1 MSDNDQETPYQQ
13 PIADAAPSNSTEP
26 PLSGRQKKLVWLYTG
41 AAFLAGYIVSAGP
54 AVFVARRMNIPMVG
68 KIIEKLYLPLV
79 LLVKREVP
87 VIGPL
92 IKAWVEL
99 FR

>member
-1 MSDNDQETPYQQ
+1 MPDNEQETPLVD
-13 PIADAAPSNSTEP
+13 ADTSSSTEP
-26 PLSGRQKKLVWLYTG
+26 PLSGRQKKLVWLYTS

-54 AVFVARRMNIPMVG
+54 AVFVARRVNVPMVG
-68 KIIEKLYLPLV
+68 QIIQKLYLPLV
-79 LLVKREVP
+79 FLVKREVP
-87 VIGPL
+87 VAGPL